1 MRTKIIKIS
10 FIGLFLF
17 STVFSQHPNK
27 VHAQSDK
34 IVFAAIGDYGLA
46 GQPLLDVSNLIKS
59 WNPDFIV
66 TLGDNNYPDGA
77 AWSIDDNIGQYFH
90 EYIFKYKGKYGEG
103 SPTRRFYPS
112 LGNHDWTTGANAYF
126 NFFGYY
132 NPVTH
137 YDFIQG
143 PVHFFIVDSDRN
155 EPDGVMSDSAQAK
168 WLKKTMLASTSP
180 FNVVVFHHAPYSSG
194 RHGST
199 EYMRWPFKDW
209 GADVVLT
216 GHDHVYERLS
226 VNGIPYFVNGIG
238 GAEIYNFDRILPE
251 SQVRYNQDFG
261 AMRIEATSLYMKFQM
276 YSRAGVLVDE
286 YTIGGS
292 NPSVSS
298 ITRLNAASTNLSGV
312 NFQVNFSEAVTGV
325 DVSDFLLTTN
335 LSGANIASINGSG
348 NAYTVTVNTGSGD
361 GTLRLDLTDNDSIL
375 NSLSIPLGGS
385 GAANGNFSAGEIY
398 YIDHT
403 SPSVSS
409 IATASLNPSN
419 AATVDFAVT
428 FSEPVSGVDLADFSV
443 STTNGAVLTGIS
455 GSGMNYVLT
464 VATGTGN
471 DGLRLDFI
479 DNDSV
484 LDLAGNPTN
493 VGFTS
498 GGSYSID
505 RTAPVVTSITPLS
518 QTNETSVDYAVSF
531 SEPVTGVDGS
541 DFFLFTMNGASI
553 TNVSG
558 SGNQYLVSISLN
570 PGSDSVRLDVNDN
583 DSILDSVGNPLGG
596 IGAFNGNFI
605 GSTFNVAI
613 DTPIATSIIRA
624 SNNPTNAANVNFIVT
639 FSEPVDGV
647 DIGDFILSPNAVI
660 TNITNSN
667 PFYIITVNS
676 ENINGELKLQLND
689 DDTIH
694 NAQGIP
700 LGGNGIGNANF
711 TTGETYLIDRISPQV
726 TSIIRAGGN
735 PAINPTADFIVTF
748 SEPVN
753 GVETSDFILTSSN
766 VIQSSV
772 VGMQNADPF
781 YWVKVSTGIGSGSI
795 RLGLLDNG
803 NITDKAGNPLL
814 NRNFTGESFN
824 IAKTPVDFSAPTMNS
839 VQGKLTN
846 NPLVSISW
854 SAVRNAQAYEVFVA
868 RDSNFSQIV
877 FIQTTTSTS
886 ITPPT
891 PLADGGYY
899 VRVRAYNP
907 DLNPGKFSKAI
918 NFAVDATPPVAPN
931 LLSPASGATTTK
943 RAWLKWSVVN
953 SVVKYQ
959 IQVDNNSDFSS
970 PEFDAT
976 TSKATIQTKSLP
988 ARTYYWR
995 VRGIDSAG
1003 NWSAWSQTF
1012 LFTTK

>member
-17 STVFSQHPNK
+17 STVFSQQPDK

-298 ITRLNAASTNLSGV
+298 ITRLNAASTNLSAV

-348 NAYTVTVNTGSGD
+348 NAYTVTVNTGAGD

-385 GAANGNFSAGEIY
+385 GAANGNFSAGEIST
-398 YIDHT
+398 IDHT

-505 RTAPVVTSITPLS
+505 RTTPVVTSITPLS

-541 DFFLFTMNGASI
+541 DFFLFTMNGAAI
-553 TNVSG
+553 TNISG
-558 SGNQYLVSISLN
+558 AGSQYLVSISMN
-570 PGSDSVRLDVNDN
+570 PG
-583 DSILDSVGNPLGG
+583 
-596 IGAFNGNFI
+596 
-605 GSTFNVAI
+605 
-613 DTPIATSIIRA
+613 
-624 SNNPTNAANVNFIVT
+624 
-639 FSEPVDGV
+639 
-647 DIGDFILSPNAVI
+647 
-660 TNITNSN
+660 
-667 PFYIITVNS
+667 
-676 ENINGELKLQLND
+676 
-689 DDTIH
+689 
-694 NAQGIP
+694 
-700 LGGNGIGNANF
+700 
-711 TTGETYLIDRISPQV
+711 
-726 TSIIRAGGN
+726 
-735 PAINPTADFIVTF
+735 
-748 SEPVN
+748 
-753 GVETSDFILTSSN
+753 
-766 VIQSSV
+766 
-772 VGMQNADPF
+772 
-781 YWVKVSTGIGSGSI
+781 
-795 RLGLLDNG
+795 
-803 NITDKAGNPLL
+803 
-814 NRNFTGESFN
+814 
-824 IAKTPVDFSAPTMNS
+824 
-839 VQGKLTN
+839 
-846 NPLVSISW
+846 
-854 SAVRNAQAYEVFVA
+854 
-868 RDSNFSQIV
+868 
-877 FIQTTTSTS
+877 
-886 ITPPT
+886 
-891 PLADGGYY
+891 
-899 VRVRAYNP
+899 
-907 DLNPGKFSKAI
+907 
-918 NFAVDATPPVAPN
+918 
-931 LLSPASGATTTK
+931 
-943 RAWLKWSVVN
+943 
-953 SVVKYQ
+953 
-959 IQVDNNSDFSS
+959 
-970 PEFDAT
+970 
-976 TSKATIQTKSLP
+976 
-988 ARTYYWR
+988 
-995 VRGIDSAG
+995 
-1003 NWSAWSQTF
+1003 
-1012 LFTTK
+1012 

>member
-1 MRTKIIKIS
+1 MRAKIIKIS
-10 FIGLFLF
+10 LIGLFLF
-17 STVFSQHPNK
+17 STIFSEHPNK
-27 VHAQSDK
+27 VYAQSDR
-34 IVFAAIGDYGLA
+34 IIFAAIGDYGLA

-59 WNPDFIV
+59 WKPDFIV

-132 NPVTH
+132 NPVTY
-137 YDFIQG
+137 YDFVQG
-143 PVHFFIVDSDRN
+143 SVHFFIIDSDRN

-168 WLKKTMLASTSP
+168 WLRKTMLASTSP
-180 FNVVVFHHAPYSSG
+180 FNVVVFHHSPYSSG

-216 GHDHVYERLS
+216 GHDHVYERLL

-238 GAEIYNFDRILPE
+238 GAEIYNFDQILPE

-261 AMRIEATSLYMKFQM
+261 AMRIEATSQYMKFQM
-276 YSRAGVLVDE
+276 YSRTGTLVDE

-292 NPSVSS
+292 TPTVSS
-298 ITRLNAASTNLSGV
+298 ITRLNSASTNLSAV
-312 NFQVNFSEAVTGV
+312 NFQVTFSEAVTGV

-335 LSGANIASINGSG
+335 LNGANIANISGSG
-348 NAYTVTVNTGSGD
+348 NAYTVTVNTGTGD
-361 GTLRLDLTDNDSIL
+361 GNLRLDLADNDSVL
-375 NSLSIPLGGS
+375 NSLNIPLGGT
-385 GAANGNFSAGEIY
+385 GAANGNFSAGETY
-398 YIDHT
+398 TLDHT
-403 SPSVSS
+403 APSVIS
-409 IATASLNPSN
+409 ITPASPNPSK
-419 AATVDFAVT
+419 ASTVDFSVT
-428 FSEPVSGVDLADFSV
+428 FSEPVSGVDLADFSL
-443 STTNGAVLTGIS
+443 STTNGAVLTGLS
-455 GSGMNYVLT
+455 GAGMNYIVT
-464 VATGTGN
+464 VTTGTGN
-471 DGLRLDFI
+471 DGLRLDFV
-479 DNDSV
+479 DNDTV
-484 LDLAGNPTN
+484 LDLAGNPTSG
-493 VGFTS
+493 GFMS

-518 QTNETSVDYAVSF
+518 QPNETSVEYAVSF
-531 SEPVTGVDGS
+531 SEPVTGVEGS
-541 DFFLFTMNGASI
+541 DFFLFTINGATI

-558 SGNQYLVSISLN
+558 AGSQYLVSISLN
-570 PGSDSVRLDVNDN
+570 PGSDSVRLDINDN

-624 SNNPTNAANVNFIVT
+624 SNNPTNGANVNFIVT
-639 FSEPVDGV
+639 FSESVEGV
-647 DIGDFILSPNAVI
+647 DVSDFTLSTGATI
-660 TNITNSN
+660 TNIINSN
-667 PFYIITVNS
+667 PFYIVTVDS
-676 ENINGELKLQLND
+676 SNINGELKLQLLD
-689 DDTIH
+689 DDSIH
-694 NAQGIP
+694 NAQSIP
-700 LGGNGIGNANF
+700 LGGNGVGNANF
-711 TTGETYLIDRISPQV
+711 TTGEAYIVDRTPPQV

-753 GVETSDFILTSSN
+753 GVETSDFILTNSN

-781 YWVKVSTGIGSGSI
+781 YWVKVSTGIGSGTI
-795 RLGLLDNG
+795 RLDLFDNG
-803 NITDKAGNPLL
+803 NITDKAGNPLG
-814 NRNFTGESFN
+814 NRNFVGESFN
-824 IAKTPVDFSAPTMNS
+824 IAKTPVDFSAPSMNS

-846 NPLVSISW
+846 NPLVAISW

-868 RDSNFSQIV
+868 KDGNFSQLIFV
-877 FIQTTTSTS
+877 QTTTATS
-886 ITPPT
+886 IILST

-907 DLNPGKFSKAI
+907 DLNPGKFSKTI
-918 NFAVDATPPVAPN
+918 NFTVDATPPTAPA
-931 LLSPASGATTTK
+931 LLSPSSGASTTK
-943 RAWLKWSVVN
+943 RPWLKWSNVSN
-953 SVVKYQ
+953 VVKYQ

-970 PEFDAT
+970 PEVDAT
-976 TSKATIQTKSLP
+976 TNKTTLQTKSLP
-988 ARTYYWR
+988 IRTYYWR
-995 VRGIDSAG
+995 VRAIDSAG
-1003 NWSAWSQTF
+1003 NWSSWSTIY
-1012 LFTTK
+1012 LLNVR